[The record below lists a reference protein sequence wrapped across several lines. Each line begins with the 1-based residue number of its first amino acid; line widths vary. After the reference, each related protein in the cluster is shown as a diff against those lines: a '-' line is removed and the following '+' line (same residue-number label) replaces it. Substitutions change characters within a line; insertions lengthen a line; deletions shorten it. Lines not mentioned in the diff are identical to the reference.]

1 MVIIHIFNKNKQISL
16 NRLLFIIK
24 SNRLSIKAVL
34 KLCKNNI
41 FTLFIDLLSINSQKS
56 FKNKFKYRV

>member
-24 SNRLSIKAVL
+24 RLSIKAVL